1 MYYDSYN
8 KLFWGMFLVVFNF
21 NIGFFDIL
29 PNFVGYML
37 ILSALINLEEQNPI
51 FKRGK
56 IPASI
61 LIVISLIELFKP
73 KNVNLLEGQFG
84 DASIWI
90 MILSSASVLISLY
103 MYYIICKG
111 IFLVSESR
119 GEEQLKEN
127 ARDRYRFY
135 FILNVIFIFY
145 MPFSLNMPKDVA
157 GFMFIPLIL
166 NIVAALLLM
175 GLFRKSK
182 ELIKD

>member
-1 MYYDSYN
+1 
-8 KLFWGMFLVVFNF
+8 MFLVVFNF

-37 ILSALINLEEQNPI
+37 IFSALVQLEEQNPI

-56 IPASI
+56 IPALI
-61 LIVISLIELFKP
+61 LTAISLIELFKP
-73 KNVNLLEGQFG
+73 KNVNLLEGRLG
-84 DASIWI
+84 DASIW
-90 MILSSASVLISLY
+90 MLLLSSATVLISLY
-103 MYYIICKG
+103 MYYVICKG

-119 GEEQLKEN
+119 GEERLKEY
-127 ARDRYRFY
+127 AKDRYRFY

-145 MPFSLNMPKDVA
+145 MPFSLNMPKDLA
-157 GFMFIPLIL
+157 GFMVIPLIL